1 MSKYTV
7 EVKLEAVERYLTGN
21 QSYKTIAESI
31 GAAKS
36 QVITWVKLFEAQG
49 EHGFQKDDYTSY
61 SSAFKLDVLNFMIKT
76 GASLRETASTFNISS
91 PSTVYKWEQLL
102 KTKGMDA
109 LEPKKKGRPSMKKE
123 TKKIISPTFTPAED
137 SVEALQ
143 AKVERLEME
152 NAYLKKL
159 NALVQTQE
167 KITNKIKAQVIF
179 ELKGQYEVVDLVE
192 VADIPRS
199 TYYYWEKRL
208 DQVDKYEA
216 GKEAIKIIY
225 HEHKG
230 RYGYRRIAKELQK
243 YGFTHDPKTINR
255 LMNEI
260 GLKCEVRMK
269 KYRSYKGN
277 VGKIAPNVL
286 QRDFKAEKMNQK
298 WVTDVT
304 EFHLFG
310 EKRYLSPV
318 LDLCNGEI
326 IAYKVMNRPVYQL
339 VGDMLDEAVQ
349 RLQPGDEVIL
359 HSDQGWHYQM
369 KKYQQTLQA
378 HQITQSMSRK
388 GNCLDNAVIENFFG
402 LLKSELLYL
411 QEFESMAH
419 FEKELEEYMDYYNHK
434 RMKAKLKD
442 LSPVEY
448 RTQILEAA

>member
-1 MSKYTV
+1 MV
-7 EVKLEAVERYLTGN
+7 EL
-21 QSYKTIAESI
+21 
-31 GAAKS
+31 
-36 QVITWVKLFEAQG
+36 
-49 EHGFQKDDYTSY
+49 
-61 SSAFKLDVLNFMIKT
+61 IK
-76 GASLRETASTFNISS
+76 
-91 PSTVYKWEQLL
+91 
-102 KTKGMDA
+102 
-109 LEPKKKGRPSMKKE
+109 
-123 TKKIISPTFTPAED
+123 
-137 SVEALQ
+137 
-143 AKVERLEME
+143 
-152 NAYLKKL
+152 
-159 NALVQTQE
+159 
-167 KITNKIKAQVIF
+167 
-179 ELKGQYEVVDLVE
+179 

-208 DQVDKYEA
+208 NREDKYA
-216 GKEAIKIIY
+216 SVKAKIQSIY

-230 RYGYRRIAKELQK
+230 RYGYRRIAKELKK
-243 YGFTHDPKTINR
+243 YGFNHDPKTVNK
-255 LMNEI
+255 LMNAMGI
-260 GLKCEVRMK
+260 KCEVRMK

-286 QRDFKAEKMNQK
+286 QRDFTAENMNEK

-326 IAYKVMNRPVYQL
+326 IAYSVMNRPVYKL
-339 VGDMLDEAVQ
+339 VNDMLKQAVA
-349 RLQPGDEVIL
+349 RLRPSDQVIL

-369 KKYQQTLQA
+369 KQYQQTLKQ
-378 HQITQSMSRK
+378 HNITQSMSRK

-411 QEFESMAH
+411 QEFESMEH
-419 FEKELEEYMDYYNHK
+419 FEKELAEYIYYYNNK

>member
-1 MSKYTV
+1 M
-7 EVKLEAVERYLTGN
+7 
-21 QSYKTIAESI
+21 
-31 GAAKS
+31 
-36 QVITWVKLFEAQG
+36 
-49 EHGFQKDDYTSY
+49 
-61 SSAFKLDVLNFMIKT
+61 
-76 GASLRETASTFNISS
+76 
-91 PSTVYKWEQLL
+91 
-102 KTKGMDA
+102 
-109 LEPKKKGRPSMKKE
+109 
-123 TKKIISPTFTPAED
+123 
-137 SVEALQ
+137 
-143 AKVERLEME
+143 
-152 NAYLKKL
+152 
-159 NALVQTQE
+159 
-167 KITNKIKAQVIF
+167 
-179 ELKGQYEVVDLVE
+179 DLVK

-208 DQVDKYEA
+208 NKADKYEA
-216 GKEAIKIIY
+216 VKEAIKVIY

-230 RYGYRRIAKELQK
+230 RYGYRRISKELKK
-243 YGFTHDPKTINR
+243 YGFKHDSKTINR

-260 GLKCEVRMK
+260 GLKCMVRMK

-286 QRDFKAEKMNQK
+286 QRDFKSEKMNQK

-326 IAYKVMNRPVYQL
+326 IAYKIMRRPTYKL
-339 VGDMLDEAVQ
+339 VGDMLEEAIQ
-349 RLQPGDEVIL
+349 HLQPGDKVIL

-369 KKYQQTLQA
+369 RQYQKTLEQ

-411 QEFESMAH
+411 QEFDSMEH
-419 FEKELEEYMDYYNHK
+419 FEKELKDYIHYYNHQ

-448 RTQILEAA
+448 RTQVLAA